1 MLQLNRAKILCII
14 SGLRRQ
20 KIHFWCRVNVQKKG
34 RNSTIHEA
42 QAEKKKTREN
52 SCAVFPENF
61 QVHK

>member
-1 MLQLNRAKILCII
+1 MYY
-14 SGLRRQ
+14 LRSQ
-20 KIHFWCRVNVQKKG
+20 EAANSLLVPCKCKKKKG